1 MRSRLHF
8 FAARFHSAQGVVAQ
22 NDIGVVGADV

>member
-8 FAARFHSAQGVVAQ
+8 FAARFYSAQGVVAHI
-22 NDIGVVGADV
+22 DIGAVSADV